1 MGNGAWTALGAV
13 AAVAAA
19 GLVRRGG
26 ANRRAPPIKAGDR
39 VAYNPRYVERSPI
52 DPQTK
57 ANLLAYRGT
66 VVAASGALVN
76 VRWDGVEDMHTYG
89 YPNEVVLEQAASK
102 AQAKH
107 QHRLPESDD
116 DMVLADRGKTLLT
129 SRGAVPIQQIG
140 KGAFSTIHRDLSD
153 PSRVFAFV
161 SEGAYEKEILADAH
175 RSLPKNPHIPAVER
189 FGTLTDGR
197 MVYAMPFYVAPY
209 RKDNAKASDHAAFN
223 KIRAC
228 VSKTYASFKQ
238 RPYQTTERM
247 VECVEK
253 AGVPDAI
260 LEAVQELRDA
270 SANYGDSFG
279 MEFSPRNVATD
290 ADGNLVLL
298 DLLYDKDL
306 LLRKRQAKRSR
317 GSLDN

>member
-1 MGNGAWTALGAV
+1 LSNGAWATLGAV

-26 ANRRAPPIKAGDR
+26 ANRRAPAIKAGDR

-52 DPQTK
+52 GPQTK

-66 VVAASGALVN
+66 VIASSGALVN
-76 VRWDGVEDMHTYG
+76 VRWDGVEDFQTYG
-89 YPNEVVLEQAASK
+89 YPNEVVLEAQAAK
-102 AQAKH
+102 ASAKPEY
-107 QHRLPESDD
+107 RLPRSDD

-129 SRGAVPIQQIG
+129 RSLGPVPIKQIG
-140 KGAFSTIHRDLSD
+140 KGMFSTIHRDLND

-228 VSKTYASFKQ
+228 ISKTYARPKQ

-247 VECVEK
+247 VECVEQ

-306 LLRKRQAKRSR
+306 VLRKRQAKRGPR
-317 GSLDN
+317 GW